1 MKHASVQAIKAYG
14 IHVLEVQIHVFLMPT
29 LNGDEYS
36 VLLSGHVTAGS
47 TERAQ
52 KGPALSGDSQV
63 ECQDAL
69 EK

>member
-1 MKHASVQAIKAYG
+1 MKHVSVQAMGEYG
-14 IHVLEVQIHVFLMPT
+14 ILEVHIHVFLMPT
-29 LNGDEYS
+29 LNGDECS

-52 KGPALSGDSQV
+52 KETAISSDSQA
-63 ECQDAL
+63 ECQEAL